1 MNNMKN
7 QDFYALSELAS
18 GVGDFIRYWG
28 FRKIHG
34 QIWTLVYLSEK
45 PLSGIEII
53 KILNVSKALVSPAL
67 KELES
72 EKLILEIK
80 SENAKVKRYVAVDD
94 VGAVIGKVLEKRE
107 KPMMNQISEALQK
120 LKKNEVSEMKDFL
133 NSKRLKE
140 IDQMIGTA
148 QMGLALLL
156 AKNTFWK

>member
-1 MNNMKN
+1 MKN
-7 QDFYALSELAS
+7 QDFYTLSELAS

-72 EKLILEIK
+72 EKLIFEIK

-107 KPMMNQISEALQK
+107 KPIMNQISEALQK
-120 LKKNEVSEMKDFL
+120 LKKNEVSEIKDFF

>member
-1 MNNMKN
+1 MKN

-72 EKLILEIK
+72 EKLIFEIK

>member
-1 MNNMKN
+1 MKN

-120 LKKNEVSEMKDFL
+120 LKKNEVSEIKDFL

>member
-1 MNNMKN
+1 MKN

-72 EKLILEIK
+72 EKLIFEIK

-107 KPMMNQISEALQK
+107 KPMMNQISEALQR
-120 LKKNEVSEMKDFL
+120 LKKNEASEMKDFL
-133 NSKRLKE
+133 NLKRLKE

>member
-1 MNNMKN
+1 MKN

>member
-1 MNNMKN
+1 MKN

-72 EKLILEIK
+72 EKLIFEIK

-107 KPMMNQISEALQK
+107 KPMMNQISEALQR
-120 LKKNEVSEMKDFL
+120 LKKNEASEMKDFL